1 MLTYLVAHLWLIWT
15 SIALLCLILEITS
28 GDFYLTCCA
37 IGALVAIIPA
47 LAELPLWM
55 QIVVW
60 VVASVASVYFIRP
73 YLVKNL
79 HPKERQRKSNADA
92 LIGRTG
98 VVTDAISEGGFGYVK
113 IDGDSWRSHTADGAA
128 VAAGEHVT
136 VLSRDSII
144 LTVAAQPCQ
153 AVVQPEE

>member
-1 MLTYLVAHLWLIWT
+1 MLTYIVAHLWLIWT

-98 VVTDAISEGGFGYVK
+98 RVTDAILQDGYGYVQ
-113 IDGDSWRSHTADGAA
+113 IDGDSWRSHTTDGTPLE
-128 VAAGEHVT
+128 VGTTVT

-144 LTVAAQPCQ
+144 LTVKS
-153 AVVQPEE
+153 EECEV